1 MPSIS
6 IPHEWAPRP
15 HQLGLFKAYDAGTK
29 RFCVVWHRRAGK
41 DSTVLNLSAKAMLE
55 RVGTYWHLF
64 PYQTQARKAIWN
76 GIDSQGRK
84 ILDQVFPQEIRK
96 RTSSQEMLIEL
107 VNGSTWQLA
116 GSDNYDSLV
125 GSNPVGVV
133 FSEWSLCD
141 PNAWAYIRP
150 ILAENDGWASF
161 IYTPRGK
168 NHGWSLYNMARKSD
182 DWYCEN
188 LTVND
193 TKREDGS
200 PVITH
205 QIIDQ
210 ERAEG
215 MEEALIQQEFYGSF
229 ESQIAGAYY
238 ADQISAAKDQGR
250 IGRLPIEPSLPVHTA
265 WDLGIADAMS
275 IWLFQSVGKEIRL
288 VHYYE
293 ATGKGMEHY
302 IQYLNQW
309 ANTNGVGLGTHLA
322 PHDIEVRELTSGR
335 SRKDVARQM
344 GIAFRTVQRPRV
356 KAEGIQAVRR
366 MFPRFWIDDER
377 AEQGYNCVA
386 SYRREWDEKAGRFR
400 DNPVHDW
407 ASHGADALQTLA
419 LGWRESLS
427 PAHMQRAPQTAKVNF
442 NVFG

>member
-1 MPSIS
+1 MPEIS
-6 IPHEWAPRP
+6 IPNEWTPRP
-15 HQLGLFKAYDAGTK
+15 HQVGLFKAYDAGTK

-55 RVGTYWHLF
+55 RPGTYWHLF
-64 PYQTQARKAIWN
+64 PYQTQARRAIWS

-84 ILDQVFPQEIRK
+84 IIDQVFPQEIRR

-161 IYTPRGK
+161 IYTPRGR

-200 PVITH
+200 PIISH
-205 QIIDQ
+205 EIIDQ

-229 ESQIAGAYY
+229 ESQIAGSYY
-238 ADQISAAKDQGR
+238 ADQISAAKEQGR

-275 IWLFQSVGKEIRL
+275 VWFFQSVGKEIRL

-309 ANTNGVGLGTHLA
+309 SNTNGVMLGTHLA

-335 SRKDVARQM
+335 SRKETARQM
-344 GIAFRTVQRPRV
+344 GISFRTVQRPRV

-427 PAHMQRAPQTAKVNF
+427 PAHIQRAPQTARVDF

>member
-6 IPHEWAPRP
+6 IPNEWEPRP
-15 HQLGLFKAYDAGTK
+15 HQIGLFKAYDAGTK

-205 QIIDQ
+205 EIIDQ

-309 ANTNGVGLGTHLA
+309 ANTNGVGLGIHLA

>member
-1 MPSIS
+1 
-6 IPHEWAPRP
+6 
-15 HQLGLFKAYDAGTK
+15 
-29 RFCVVWHRRAGK
+29 
-41 DSTVLNLSAKAMLE
+41 MLE

-84 ILDQVFPQEIRK
+84 ILDQVFPHEIRK

-150 ILAENDGWASF
+150 ILVENNGWASF

-168 NHGWSLYNMARKSD
+168 NHGWTLYNMARKNK

-193 TKREDGS
+193 TRREDGL
-200 PVITH
+200 PVISNH
-205 QIIDQ
+205 MIEQ
-210 ERAEG
+210 EREEG

-250 IGRLPIEPSLPVHTA
+250 IGRLPVEPSLPIHTA

-335 SRKDVARQM
+335 SRKDVAREM
-344 GIAFRTVQRPRV
+344 GISFRTVQRPRV

-366 MFPRFWIDDER
+366 MFPRFWIDDVR

-419 LGWRESLS
+419 LGWRESMS
-427 PAHMQRAPQTAKVNF
+427 PMGQRKPQMAKVSF
-442 NVFG
+442 DVFG

>member
-15 HQLGLFKAYDAGTK
+15 HQIGLFKAYDAGTK

-168 NHGWSLYNMARKSD
+168 NHGYSLYNMARKSD

-205 QIIDQ
+205 EIIDQ

-238 ADQISAAKDQGR
+238 ADQITAAKDQGR
-250 IGRLPIEPSLPVHTA
+250 IGRLPVEPSLPVHTA

-427 PAHMQRAPQTAKVNF
+427 PAHMQRAPQQAKVSF

>member
-1 MPSIS
+1 
-6 IPHEWAPRP
+6 
-15 HQLGLFKAYDAGTK
+15 
-29 RFCVVWHRRAGK
+29 
-41 DSTVLNLSAKAMLE
+41 
-55 RVGTYWHLF
+55 
-64 PYQTQARKAIWN
+64 
-76 GIDSQGRK
+76 
-84 ILDQVFPQEIRK
+84 
-96 RTSSQEMLIEL
+96 MLIEL

-141 PNAWAYIRP
+141 PNTWAYIRP

-168 NHGWSLYNMARKSD
+168 NHGYSLYNMARKSD

-205 QIIDQ
+205 EIIDQ

-302 IQYLNQW
+302 IQYLNHW
-309 ANTNGVGLGTHLA
+309 ANTNGVMLGTHLA

>member
-1 MPSIS
+1 M
-6 IPHEWAPRP
+6 
-15 HQLGLFKAYDAGTK
+15 
-29 RFCVVWHRRAGK
+29 VWHRRAGK

-84 ILDQVFPQEIRK
+84 ILDQVFPHEIRK

-168 NHGWSLYNMARKSD
+168 NHGWSLYNMARKNK

-193 TKREDGS
+193 TRREDGL
-200 PVITH
+200 PVIGND
-205 QIIDQ
+205 IIEQ
-210 ERAEG
+210 EREEG

-250 IGRLPIEPSLPVHTA
+250 IGRLPVEPSLPIHTA

-335 SRKDVARQM
+335 SRKDVAREM
-344 GIAFRTVQRPRV
+344 GISFRTVQRPRV

-366 MFPRFWIDDER
+366 MFPRFWIDDVR

-419 LGWRESLS
+419 LGWRESMS
-427 PAHMQRAPQTAKVNF
+427 PMGQRKPQMAKVNF
-442 NVFG
+442 DVFG

>member
-6 IPHEWAPRP
+6 IPNEWAPRP
-15 HQLGLFKAYDAGTK
+15 HQIGLFKAYDAGTK

-76 GIDSQGRK
+76 GIDSKGRK

-168 NHGWSLYNMARKSD
+168 NHGYSLYNMARKSD

-205 QIIDQ
+205 EIIDQ

-309 ANTNGVGLGTHLA
+309 ANTNGVMLGTHLA

>member
-6 IPHEWAPRP
+6 IPNEWRPRP

-84 ILDQVFPQEIRK
+84 ILDQVFPHEIRR

-168 NHGWSLYNMARKSD
+168 NHGYSLYNMARKSD

-193 TKREDGS
+193 TRREDGS

-205 QIIDQ
+205 EIIDQ

-238 ADQISAAKDQGR
+238 ADQIATAKEQGR
-250 IGRLPIEPSLPVHTA
+250 IGRLPVEPSLPVHTA
-265 WDLGIADAMS
+265 WDLGISDAMS

-293 ATGKGMEHY
+293 TNSKGMEHY

-309 ANTNGVGLGTHLA
+309 ANTNGVMLGTHLA

-335 SRKDVARQM
+335 SRKETARQM
-344 GIAFRTVQRPRV
+344 GISFRTVQRPRT

-366 MFPRFWIDDER
+366 MFPRFWIDDET
-377 AEQGYNCVA
+377 AEQGYNCIA
-386 SYRREWDEKAGRFR
+386 SYRREWDEKGGRFR

-427 PAHMQRAPQTAKVNF
+427 PAHIQRTPQTAKVNF

>member
-1 MPSIS
+1 MPEIS
-6 IPHEWAPRP
+6 IPNEWTPRP
-15 HQLGLFKAYDAGTK
+15 HQVGLFKAYDAGTK

-55 RVGTYWHLF
+55 RPGTYWHLF
-64 PYQTQARKAIWN
+64 PYQTQARRAIWN

-84 ILDQVFPQEIRK
+84 ILDQVFPQEIRR

-200 PVITH
+200 PIISH
-205 QIIDQ
+205 EIIDQ

-238 ADQISAAKDQGR
+238 ADQIGAAKDQGR

-275 IWLFQSVGKEIRL
+275 IWFFQSVGKEIRL
-288 VHYYE
+288 VHYHE
-293 ATGKGMEHY
+293 STGKGMEHY

-309 ANTNGVGLGTHLA
+309 ANTNGVMLGTHLA

-335 SRKDVARQM
+335 SRKETARQM
-344 GIAFRTVQRPRV
+344 GISFRTVQRPRV

-427 PAHMQRAPQTAKVNF
+427 PAHIQRAPQTAKVDF

>member
-1 MPSIS
+1 
-6 IPHEWAPRP
+6 
-15 HQLGLFKAYDAGTK
+15 
-29 RFCVVWHRRAGK
+29 VWHRRAGK

-76 GIDSQGRK
+76 GIDSKGRK

-168 NHGWSLYNMARKSD
+168 NHGYSLYNMARKSD

-205 QIIDQ
+205 EIIDQ

-238 ADQISAAKDQGR
+238 ADQITAAKDQGR

-309 ANTNGVGLGTHLA
+309 ANTNGVMLGTHLA

>member
-6 IPHEWAPRP
+6 IPNEWTPRP
-15 HQLGLFKAYDAGTK
+15 HQVGLFKAYDAGTK

-41 DSTVLNLSAKAMLE
+41 DSTVLNLTAKAMLE

-64 PYQTQARKAIWN
+64 PYQVQARRAIWN
-76 GIDSQGRK
+76 GIDSQGRN
-84 ILDQVFPQEIRK
+84 ILDQVFPHEIRK

-107 VNGSTWQLA
+107 VNGSTFQLS
-116 GSDNYDSLV
+116 GSDNYDNLV
-125 GSNPVGVV
+125 GSSPVAVV

-200 PVITH
+200 PIISH
-205 QIIDQ
+205 EIIDQ

-229 ESQIAGAYY
+229 ESQIAGSYY
-238 ADQISAAKDQGR
+238 ADQIAAAKDQGR

-275 IWLFQSVGKEIRL
+275 IWFFQSVGKEIRL
-288 VHYYE
+288 VHYHE
-293 ATGKGMEHY
+293 STGKGMEHY
-302 IQYLNQW
+302 IQYINQW
-309 ANTNGVGLGTHLA
+309 ANSNGVMLGTHLA

-335 SRKDVARQM
+335 SRKETARQM
-344 GIAFRTVQRPRV
+344 GISFRTVQRPRV

-427 PAHMQRAPQTAKVNF
+427 PAHIQRAPQTAKVEF

>member
-1 MPSIS
+1 MPEIS
-6 IPHEWAPRP
+6 IPNEWTPRP
-15 HQLGLFKAYDAGTK
+15 HQVGLFKAYDAGTK

-41 DSTVLNLSAKAMLE
+41 DSTVLNLTAKAMLE

-76 GIDSQGRK
+76 GIDSQGRN
-84 ILDQVFPQEIRK
+84 ILDQVFPHEIRK

-107 VNGSTWQLA
+107 VNGSTFQLS
-116 GSDNYDSLV
+116 GSDNYDNLV
-125 GSNPVGVV
+125 GSSPVAVV

-200 PVITH
+200 PIISH
-205 QIIDQ
+205 EIIDQ

-238 ADQISAAKDQGR
+238 ADQIAAAKEQGR
-250 IGRLPIEPSLPVHTA
+250 IGRLPVEPSLPVHTA

-275 IWLFQSVGKEIRL
+275 VWFFQSVGKEIRL

-302 IQYLNQW
+302 IQYINQW
-309 ANTNGVGLGTHLA
+309 ANTNGVMLGTHLA

-335 SRKDVARQM
+335 SRKETARQM
-344 GIAFRTVQRPRV
+344 GISFRTVQRPRV

-386 SYRREWDEKAGRFR
+386 SYRREWDEKTGRFR

-427 PAHMQRAPQTAKVNF
+427 PAHIQRAPQTAKVDF

>member
-6 IPHEWAPRP
+6 IPNEWAPRP

-168 NHGWSLYNMARKSD
+168 NHGYSLYNMARKSD

-205 QIIDQ
+205 EIIDQ

-309 ANTNGVGLGTHLA
+309 ANTNGVMLGTHLA

>member
-6 IPHEWAPRP
+6 IPNEWAPRP
-15 HQLGLFKAYDAGTK
+15 HQVGLFKAYDAGTK

-76 GIDSQGRK
+76 GIDSKGRK

-168 NHGWSLYNMARKSD
+168 NHGYSLYNMARKSD

-205 QIIDQ
+205 EIIDQ

-309 ANTNGVGLGTHLA
+309 ANTNGVMLGTHLA

>member
-15 HQLGLFKAYDAGTK
+15 HQIGLFKAYDAGTK

-168 NHGWSLYNMARKSD
+168 NHGYSLYNMARKSD

-250 IGRLPIEPSLPVHTA
+250 IGRLPVEPSLPVHTA

>member
-1 MPSIS
+1 MPEIS
-6 IPHEWAPRP
+6 IPNEWTPRP
-15 HQLGLFKAYDAGTK
+15 HQVGVLKAFDSGVK
-29 RFCVVWHRRAGK
+29 RFALVWHRRAGK
-41 DSTVLNLSAKAMLE
+41 DSTMLNLTAKAMFQ
-55 RVGTYWHLF
+55 RPGNYWHLF
-64 PYQTQARKAIWN
+64 PQLN
-76 GIDSQGRK
+76 QGRRALWGAVDARGK
-84 ILDQVFPQEIRK
+84 PVLETVFPPEIRA
-96 RTSSQEMLIEL
+96 RTNNSEMMIEL
-107 VNGSTWQLA
+107 KNGSTWQLA
-116 GSDNYDSLV
+116 GSDNYNSLV
-125 GSNPVGVV
+125 GSNPVGLVL
-133 FSEWSLCD
+133 SEWSLCD
-141 PNAWAYIRP
+141 PRAWTYLRP
-150 ILAENDGWASF
+150 ILQENGGWAAF

-168 NHGWSLYNMARKSD
+168 NHGYTLYNMAKKSD
-182 DWYCEN
+182 DWYAES
-188 LTVND
+188 LTVSD
-193 TKREDGS
+193 TKRGDGS
-200 PVITH
+200 PIITPAMI
-205 QIIDQ
+205 QAERDQ
-210 ERAEG
+210 G
-215 MEEALIQQEFYGSF
+215 MEEALVQQEYYSSF
-229 ESQIAGAYY
+229 AAQIAGAYY
-238 ADQISAAKDQGR
+238 ADQIAAAKEQGR

-275 IWLFQSVGKEIRL
+275 VWFFQSVGKEIRL

-309 ANTNGVGLGTHLA
+309 SNTNGVMLGTHLA

-335 SRKDVARQM
+335 SRKETARQM
-344 GIAFRTVQRPRV
+344 GISFRTVQRPRV

-427 PAHMQRAPQTAKVNF
+427 PAHIQRAPQTAKVEF

>member
-1 MPSIS
+1 M
-6 IPHEWAPRP
+6 
-15 HQLGLFKAYDAGTK
+15 
-29 RFCVVWHRRAGK
+29 VWHRRAGK
-41 DSTVLNLSAKAMLE
+41 DSTILNLSAKAMLE

-84 ILDQVFPQEIRK
+84 ILDQVFPHEIRK

-168 NHGWSLYNMARKSD
+168 NHGWSLYNMARKNK

-193 TKREDGS
+193 TRREDGL
-200 PVITH
+200 PVIGND
-205 QIIDQ
+205 IIEQ
-210 ERAEG
+210 EREEG

-250 IGRLPIEPSLPVHTA
+250 IGRLPVEPSLPIHTA

-275 IWLFQSVGKEIRL
+275 IWLFQSMGKEIRL

-335 SRKDVARQM
+335 SRKDVAREM
-344 GIAFRTVQRPRV
+344 GISFRTVQRPRV

-366 MFPRFWIDDER
+366 MFPRFWIDDVR

-419 LGWRESLS
+419 LGWRESMS
-427 PAHMQRAPQTAKVNF
+427 PIGQRKPQMAKVSF
-442 NVFG
+442 DVFG

>member
-1 MPSIS
+1 M
-6 IPHEWAPRP
+6 
-15 HQLGLFKAYDAGTK
+15 
-29 RFCVVWHRRAGK
+29 VWHRRAGK

-168 NHGWSLYNMARKSD
+168 NHGYSLYNMARKSD

-205 QIIDQ
+205 EIIDQ

-309 ANTNGVGLGTHLA
+309 ANTNGVMLGTHLA

>member
-76 GIDSQGRK
+76 GIDSKGRK
-84 ILDQVFPQEIRK
+84 ILDQVFPHEIRK

-168 NHGWSLYNMARKSD
+168 NHGWSLYNMARKNK

-193 TKREDGS
+193 TRREDGL
-200 PVITH
+200 PVIGND
-205 QIIDQ
+205 IIEQ
-210 ERAEG
+210 EREEG

-250 IGRLPIEPSLPVHTA
+250 IGRLPVEPSLPIHTA

-275 IWLFQSVGKEIRL
+275 IWLFQSMGKEIRL

-335 SRKDVARQM
+335 SRKDVAREM
-344 GIAFRTVQRPRV
+344 GISFRTVQRPRV

-366 MFPRFWIDDER
+366 MFPRFWIDDVR

-427 PAHMQRAPQTAKVNF
+427 PMGQRKPQMAKVSF
-442 NVFG
+442 DVFG

>member
-1 MPSIS
+1 MPEIS
-6 IPHEWAPRP
+6 IPHEWTPRP
-15 HQLGLFKAYDAGTK
+15 HQLGLFKAYDEGTK

-41 DSTVLNLSAKAMLE
+41 DSAVLNLSAKAMLE

-84 ILDQVFPQEIRK
+84 ILDQVFPNEIRK

-168 NHGWSLYNMARKSD
+168 NHGWSLYNMARKSEG
-182 DWYCEN
+182 WYCEN
-188 LTVND
+188 LTVNE
-193 TKREDGS
+193 TSREDGS
-200 PVITH
+200 PIITPA
-205 QIIDQ
+205 IIDQ
-210 ERAEG
+210 ERSRG
-215 MEEALIQQEFYGSF
+215 MEEALVQQEFYGSF

-238 ADQISAAKDQGR
+238 SDQITAAKEQGR

-265 WDLGIADAMS
+265 WDLGIADSMS
-275 IWLFQSVGKEIRL
+275 IWFFQSAGKEVRL
-288 VHYYE
+288 VDYYE
-293 ATGKGMEHY
+293 STGKGMEHY
-302 IQYLNQW
+302 IQHLNQW
-309 ANTNGVGLGTHLA
+309 ANTNCVMMGTHLA

-335 SRKDVARQM
+335 SRKETARQM
-344 GIAFRTVQRPRV
+344 GISFRTVQRPRV

-377 AEQGYNCVA
+377 AEQGYNCIA

-419 LGWRESLS
+419 LGWRESMS
-427 PAHMQRAPQTAKVNF
+427 PSHAQRAPQPAKVDF

>member
-1 MPSIS
+1 M
-6 IPHEWAPRP
+6 
-15 HQLGLFKAYDAGTK
+15 
-29 RFCVVWHRRAGK
+29 VWHRRAGK

-84 ILDQVFPQEIRK
+84 ILDQVFPHEIRK

-150 ILAENDGWASF
+150 ILVENNGWASF

-168 NHGWSLYNMARKSD
+168 NHGWSLYNMARKNK

-193 TKREDGS
+193 TRREDGL
-200 PVITH
+200 PVISNH
-205 QIIDQ
+205 IIEQ
-210 ERAEG
+210 EREEG

-250 IGRLPIEPSLPVHTA
+250 IGRLPVEPSLPIHTA

-335 SRKDVARQM
+335 SRKDVAREM
-344 GIAFRTVQRPRV
+344 GISFRTVQRPRV

-366 MFPRFWIDDER
+366 MFPRFWIDDVR

-419 LGWRESLS
+419 LGWRESMS
-427 PAHMQRAPQTAKVNF
+427 PMGQRKPQMAKVSF
-442 NVFG
+442 DVFG

>member
-6 IPHEWAPRP
+6 IPNEWAPRP
-15 HQLGLFKAYDAGTK
+15 HQIGLFKAYDTGKK

-84 ILDQVFPQEIRK
+84 ILDQVFPHEIRK

-150 ILAENDGWASF
+150 ILVENNGWASF

-168 NHGWSLYNMARKSD
+168 NHGWTLYNMARKNK

-193 TKREDGS
+193 TRREDGL
-200 PVITH
+200 PVISNH
-205 QIIDQ
+205 MIEQ
-210 ERAEG
+210 EREEG

-250 IGRLPIEPSLPVHTA
+250 IGRLPVEPSLPIHTA

-275 IWLFQSVGKEIRL
+275 IWLFQSMGKEIRL

-335 SRKDVARQM
+335 SRKDVAREM
-344 GIAFRTVQRPRV
+344 GISFRTVQRPRV

-366 MFPRFWIDDER
+366 MFPRFWIDDVR

-427 PAHMQRAPQTAKVNF
+427 PMGQRKPQMAKVSF
-442 NVFG
+442 DVFG

>member
-6 IPHEWAPRP
+6 IPNEWAPRP
-15 HQLGLFKAYDAGTK
+15 HQIGLFKAYDAGTK

-41 DSTVLNLSAKAMLE
+41 DSTVLKLSAKAMLE

-168 NHGWSLYNMARKSD
+168 NHGYSLYNMARKSD

-205 QIIDQ
+205 EIIDQ

-302 IQYLNQW
+302 IQYLNHW
-309 ANTNGVGLGTHLA
+309 ANTNGVMLGTHLA